1 MNRKNIQLWAVRLV
15 LIALIVLWMSTIFG
29 FSAETGVESQSL
41 SDKIT
46 IRVVNIIK
54 PDYKNLSV
62 AEQNEFFSSVSFVVR
77 KTGHFGEYAILDILI
92 MTLLVTFNK
101 VIRVRKGALATVITT
116 LVGMLYAAG
125 DEFHQGFVDGRSPK
139 FFDVGIDTAGVFTGT
154 IFILIIYLLV
164 RRRHERLER

>member
-1 MNRKNIQLWAVRLV
+1 MNRTNIQLWAVRLV

-46 IRVVNIIK
+46 IRVVIK
-54 PDYKNLSV
+54 PDYKNLSA
-62 AEQNEFFSSVSFVVR
+62 AEQNEFFGSVSFVVR
-77 KTGHFGEYAILDILI
+77 KTGHFGEYAILGVLI
-92 MTLLVTFNK
+92 MTLLVSFKN
-101 VIRVRKGALATVITT
+101 VIRVGKGALATVITT
-116 LVGMLYAAG
+116 LVGMLYATG

-139 FFDVGIDTAGVFTGT
+139 LFDVGIDTVGAFTGT
-154 IFILIIYLLV
+154 VFILIIYLLV